1 MMMTRRVLL
10 LLLLSLLSLMQL
22 QRVLRELRVLRVL
35 RVALHV
41 APVVGDIVGDAGRCW
56 RTSTSPC

>member
-1 MMMTRRVLL
+1 MQ
-10 LLLLSLLSLMQL
+10 LLLSLLSLMQL

>member
-1 MMMTRRVLL
+1 MQ
-10 LLLLSLLSLMQL
+10 LLLSLLSLMQL
-22 QRVLRELRVLRVL
+22 QRVLRELRVL